1 MASGC
6 VYGPALPS
14 PTHRMSIST
23 SPGSSASSSE
33 SPRTTF
39 DFSVRYMNRNDTPP
53 SPTGED
59 VLPKVEEVEEDEAID
74 AKIKSPSDEG
84 EPAEPSA
91 LNGSGSIARRPR
103 GRPRKHPKSPMTA
116 ITKPP
121 KGRSK
126 TGCITCR
133 RRKKKCDEKKP
144 ECDCCRKNN
153 VHCEG
158 YPPKDYWQS
167 GKQRVIKGRK
177 FSIDKPLPYMI
188 QGIEN
193 DTDWFFFEH
202 FNRHLSCVLSLYTER
217 NNPFKELLLPMAVT
231 HKGLMH
237 SILCLSG
244 SHLIAKEPN
253 EDFEQRQFYHFDR
266 ALNDLSSSM
275 SPAKTTKGDEASVID
290 DPTVAQV
297 LVLCL
302 KSICAGEVQGEYRM
316 HLDAAKHLIKT
327 QPSANPD
334 FQSFLVEF
342 FVYHDVSNSI
352 TSIDRPSILTSTDF
366 QLPNF
371 VIPDAAM
378 FLGVA
383 DGLFLSLSNI
393 RELRD
398 KVRVRKVGG
407 QKPVVDYTILA
418 EAAEIDHSL
427 RQWECHQAPDTPRST
442 SAYLYRQ
449 CTWLYLQRTI
459 KPSRPSEEFDEGVA
473 LGLEYLKYLPEDS
486 SCMSIMLMPIF
497 LLGICAFSK
506 EHRPDI
512 EKAFDNLQSY
522 SSLGNIAPAKKVV
535 QRIWEMM
542 DSGDEESWYFEKVQ
556 HDMGLDFLV
565 T

>member
-1 MASGC
+1 MGKG
-6 VYGPALPS
+6 VY
-14 PTHRMSIST
+14 
-23 SPGSSASSSE
+23 
-33 SPRTTF
+33 
-39 DFSVRYMNRNDTPP
+39 DT
-53 SPTGED
+53 
-59 VLPKVEEVEEDEAID
+59 
-74 AKIKSPSDEG
+74 
-84 EPAEPSA
+84 
-91 LNGSGSIARRPR
+91 
-103 GRPRKHPKSPMTA
+103 
-116 ITKPP
+116 
-121 KGRSK
+121 
-126 TGCITCR
+126 
-133 RRKKKCDEKKP
+133 
-144 ECDCCRKNN
+144 
-153 VHCEG
+153 
-158 YPPKDYWQS
+158 
-167 GKQRVIKGRK
+167 RVTMLTRA
-177 FSIDKPLPYMI
+177 
-188 QGIEN
+188 
-193 DTDWFFFEH
+193 
-202 FNRHLSCVLSLYTER
+202 
-217 NNPFKELLLPMAVT
+217 ELLLPMAVT

-275 SPAKTTKGDEASVID
+275 APAKTTKGDEASVID

-352 TSIDRPSILTSTDF
+352 TSMDRPSILTSSDF

-371 VIPDAAM
+371 VVPDAGM

-398 KVRVRKVGG
+398 KVRARKISG
-407 QKPVVDYTILA
+407 QRPVVDYTILA
-418 EAAEIDHSL
+418 EAADIDYSL
-427 RQWECHQAPDTPRST
+427 RQWECHQIPDTPRST

-459 KPSRPSEEFDEGVA
+459 KPSRPSEEFYEGVA

-556 HDMGLDFLV
+556 HDMVCLLLFLRMAMSV
-565 T
+565 ITNYL